1 MKFCINNPASNYKM
15 KIAAETQ
22 NRLRYMYLK
31 KEKKTLVF
39 LEQRKYWNLWTK
51 ISLLLFQMKSYV
63 WESIGYSSHVFTS
76 FDFPILNSES
86 FPGMSKSD
94 FVLLL
99 FISNNSL
106 HLTNSKIGIHNWW
119 KGDWSKAYNIRASGS
134 WATGIAG
141 P

>member
-76 FDFPILNSES
+76 FDFPKSWIPKAFLVCPKVNLCCYFLYQNIHCIRPIQKLVFIIDEKVIGPKLTIFS
-86 FPGMSKSD
+86 FRIYTID
-94 FVLLL
+94 
-99 FISNNSL
+99 
-106 HLTNSKIGIHNWW
+106 
-119 KGDWSKAYNIRASGS
+119 R
-134 WATGIAG
+134 
-141 P
+141 